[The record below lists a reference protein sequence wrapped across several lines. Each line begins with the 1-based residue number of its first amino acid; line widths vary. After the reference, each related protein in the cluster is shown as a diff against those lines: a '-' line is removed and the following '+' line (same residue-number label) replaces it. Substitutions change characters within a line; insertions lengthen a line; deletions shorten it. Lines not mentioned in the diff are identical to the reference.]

1 MTEIIIEPEVLIQKL
16 SGLHQAPRAEY
27 ETDGAFDPKGY
38 KPAAV
43 LVPLLWY
50 EGEWHLLFTRRS
62 STLMN
67 HSGQVSFPGGSWDVE
82 DEGLIATA
90 LREAWE
96 EVGLRPEE
104 VRVLGNMSAIGISTR
119 FLVTPVVGIIPWP
132 YPLRLEEAEVARAF
146 IVPLSWLADPAN
158 FFTSTRI
165 YEGKTYE
172 IIYYQLYDGEKIWGA
187 TARMTQEF
195 LKLVN

>member
-1 MTEIIIEPEVLIQKL
+1 VKEFVIEAETLARKL
-16 SGLHQAPRAEY
+16 AGLRKNPRAEY
-27 ETDGAFDPKGY
+27 ETEVSFDPKDY

-43 LVPLLWY
+43 LVPLLWF

-62 STLMN
+62 SSLMN

-82 DEGLIATA
+82 DEDLTATA

-96 EVGLRPEE
+96 ETGIRPEE
-104 VRVLGNMSAIGISTR
+104 VRVLGEMPAIGITTH

-132 YPLRLEEAEVARAF
+132 YPLRLQETEVARAF
-146 IVPLSWLADPAN
+146 IVPLSWLADHAN
-158 FFTSTRI
+158 FYTSTRI

-172 IIYYQLYDGEKIWGA
+172 IIYYQLFDGEKIWGA
-187 TARMTQEF
+187 TARITQEL
-195 LKLVN
+195 LKLI